1 MLCTP
6 FHQLLQTRVYAAQ
19 CGAPPRGLTTR
30 FVPPV
35 LLLLTA
41 WPLQLS
47 GSQQL
52 LYGFTN
58 TSRTKDTSSLLT
70 SVLRSRVQRVCP

>member
-6 FHQLLQTRVYAAQ
+6 FHQLLQRRVCAVQ
-19 CGAPPRGLTTR
+19 CGGLITR
-30 FVPPV
+30 TVPPV

-52 LYGFTN
+52 LYRFMK
-58 TSRTKDTSSLLT
+58 TSRTKNTSSLLT